1 MVNASHAKKHTP
13 QRGSQLILSSI
24 MRVVKQGV
32 FAMSNNS
39 LTLPTKAAEYLRE
52 SAPLFAKAKS
62 DRIFLEQ
69 FRKSK
74 KALLMA
80 ESTERTAAA
89 KEIYA
94 YAHHEYIELL
104 NGLREAVEAEEIIK
118 WKMTAAEAHIEIW
131 RTESAN
137 NRQID
142 RTHR

>member
-1 MVNASHAKKHTP
+1 
-13 QRGSQLILSSI
+13 
-24 MRVVKQGV
+24 
-32 FAMSNNS
+32 MSDTS
-39 LTLPTKAAEYLRE
+39 LPTRAAEFIRDN
-52 SAPLFAKAKS
+52 APLYAKAKS
-62 DRIFLEQ
+62 ERVYLEQ

-80 ESTERTAAA
+80 ESTERTAAS

-94 YAHHEYIELL
+94 YAHPDYVQLL
-104 NGLREAVEAEEIIK
+104 QGLRVSIETEEALK
-118 WKMTAAEAHIEIW
+118 WQLTAAEAKIEIW

>member
-1 MVNASHAKKHTP
+1 
-13 QRGSQLILSSI
+13 
-24 MRVVKQGV
+24 
-32 FAMSNNS
+32 MSDT
-39 LTLPTKAAEYLRE
+39 TLPTTAAEYLRNN
-52 SAPLFAKAKS
+52 APLYAKAKS
-62 DRIFLEQ
+62 ERIYLEQ

-94 YAHHEYIELL
+94 YAHPDYILL
-104 NGLREAVEAEEIIK
+104 LEGLREAVETEETIK
-118 WKMTAAEAHIEIW
+118 WEMTSAEAHIEIW

-142 RTHR
+142 RAHR

>member
-1 MVNASHAKKHTP
+1 MTEA
-13 QRGSQLILSSI
+13 
-24 MRVVKQGV
+24 
-32 FAMSNNS
+32 
-39 LTLPTKAAEYLRE
+39 LPTKAAEFIRDN
-52 SAPLFAKAKS
+52 APKYAKAKS
-62 DRIFLEQ
+62 ERCYLEQ

-80 ESTERTAAA
+80 ESPERTAAS

-94 YAHHEYIELL
+94 YAHPEYVELL
-104 NGLREAVEAEEIIK
+104 AGLRVAIEAEETLK
-118 WKMTAAEAHIEIW
+118 WQLTAAEAKIEIW

>member
-1 MVNASHAKKHTP
+1 MTE
-13 QRGSQLILSSI
+13 LE
-24 MRVVKQGV
+24 
-32 FAMSNNS
+32 
-39 LTLPTKAAEYLRE
+39 LPTRAAEFIRDN
-52 SAPLFAKAKS
+52 APKYAKAKS
-62 DRIFLEQ
+62 ERVYLEQ

-80 ESTERTAAA
+80 ESTERTAAS

-94 YAHHEYIELL
+94 YSHPDYIALL
-104 NGLREAVEAEEIIK
+104 NGLRAAIEAEETLK
-118 WKMTAAEAHIEIW
+118 WHLTAAEAKIEIW